1 MVWINGFETW
11 LVTQANEIRKRRNSI
26 KFQSLAAFYNFFNF
40 AELEGEKVVVSWL
53 IDL

>member
-11 LVTQANEIRKRRNSI
+11 LVTQANEIRKTRNSI
-26 KFQSLAAFYNFFNF
+26 KFKSLAAFYNFFNS